1 MMIARNSLEFVKA
14 ESECERER
22 ESIIIIQIYLYVVH
36 MDARYLP
43 LSTNLPILSHDSRL
57 DLSQSAWEKIART
70 VSNTTWT

>member
-1 MMIARNSLEFVKA
+1 
-14 ESECERER
+14 
-22 ESIIIIQIYLYVVH
+22 

-43 LSTNLPILSHDSRL
+43 LPTNLPILSHDSRL